1 MRSVV
6 VALALLVAWPALAET
21 HIGFEAKIDKEWNSI
36 KITDF
41 YAAGRARGSGLG
53 TGDVLVAIDRVQ
65 IKHPNTIH
73 RYCKRKKVGDVV
85 TITVSRN
92 YRPVEKKVVLVDGDE
107 ARKSGTLGYIGGR

>member
-6 VALALLVAWPALAET
+6 VALALLAAWPALAET
-21 HIGFEAKIDKEWNSI
+21 HVGFEARIDEDSNLIRISE
-36 KITDF
+36 F
-41 YAAGRARGSGLG
+41 YAASRARGSGLG

-73 RYCKRKKVGDVV
+73 RYAKRKKLGEVV
-85 TITVSRN
+85 TITVNRN
-92 YRPVEKKVVLVDGDE
+92 YRLVEKKVVLVDGDE